1 MESGREVQEGGAC
14 IHLWLIHVDVWQK
27 SKQYGK
33 AIILQL
39 KTNFKKKLRGRSREG
54 KETCLYHKEYETELT
69 SNSRPCPWPKTKQ
82 EVSYQGKMTQF
93 EQKNK
98 FITM

>member
-1 MESGREVQEGGAC
+1 MGSGREVQEKREGAY

-27 SKQYGK
+27 LSQYCK

-54 KETCLYHKEYETELT
+54 ERDMPLL
-69 SNSRPCPWPKTKQ
+69 
-82 EVSYQGKMTQF
+82 
-93 EQKNK
+93 
-98 FITM
+98 

>member
-39 KTNFKKKLRGRSREG
+39 KTNFKKKVEG
-54 KETCLYHKEYETELT
+54 K
-69 SNSRPCPWPKTKQ
+69 
-82 EVSYQGKMTQF
+82 VQGGERDMSLP
-93 EQKNK
+93 
-98 FITM
+98 